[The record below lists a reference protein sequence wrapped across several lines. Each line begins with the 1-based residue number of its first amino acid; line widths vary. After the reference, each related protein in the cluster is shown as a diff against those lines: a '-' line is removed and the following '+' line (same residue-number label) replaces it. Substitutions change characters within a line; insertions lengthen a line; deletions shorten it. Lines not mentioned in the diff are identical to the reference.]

1 MTGMSNPPCETSGNR
16 DTNLRKQ
23 NDFNL
28 PKTRGFKI
36 ASLNIASLPKHL
48 DELRLNMINQ
58 YLDILI
64 LNETRLDD
72 TISDS
77 EISMIN
83 TTSSEGTD
91 LDKEVE

>member
-1 MTGMSNPPCETSGNR
+1 MFHSPCETSGTC
-16 DTNLRKQ
+16 DTSLRKQ

-36 ASLNIASLPKHL
+36 ASLNITSLPKHL

-58 YLDILI
+58 HLDILI

-72 TISDS
+72 TISTVTLKFLL
-77 EISMIN
+77 IN
-83 TTSSEGTD
+83 TTSLEEMD

>member
-1 MTGMSNPPCETSGNR
+1 MFC
-16 DTNLRKQ
+16 NL
-23 NDFNL
+23 NL

-36 ASLNIASLPKHL
+36 ASLNIARLPKHL

-58 YLDILI
+58 CLDILI

-77 EISMIN
+77 EISIDKY
-83 TTSSEGTD
+83 TTSSEETD